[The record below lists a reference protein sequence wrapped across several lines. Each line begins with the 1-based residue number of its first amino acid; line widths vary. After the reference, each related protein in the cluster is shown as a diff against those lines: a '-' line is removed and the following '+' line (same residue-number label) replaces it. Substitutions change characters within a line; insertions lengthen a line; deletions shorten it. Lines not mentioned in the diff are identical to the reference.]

1 MEIGSLLTWWQWAIL
16 GAVPPGIILL
26 YFLKL
31 RRQPLEVPS
40 TYLWRKSIE
49 DLHVNS
55 LWQKMRQSLLL
66 FLQLAFVALI
76 FLALLRPYWQ
86 GSRLSGDRFIFLVDN
101 SASMRAT
108 DVDRPH
114 PGPLPKGEGGFGS
127 RTRLDEAKNR
137 IAGLIDEMKSGDSAM
152 LISFSDSARV
162 EQQYTESRHDLQRAL
177 AAIPQTNHPTSLD
190 EALRV
195 ASGLAN
201 PKKSGDKG
209 GVDTPF
215 ADAVPADLYI
225 FSDGKFPDVADFSL
239 GNLRPVFVPIG
250 DPEANNVGI
259 TAFSVRRN
267 EERAD
272 KLQAY
277 FNIENFGGSEV
288 TTQVEL
294 FHNDET
300 DPIDVKQVK
309 IAAGKATSDVFDLN
323 DIDEGTLRLKIDVQD
338 VFALDNAA
346 FAVVGATRRAKVLI
360 VTPGNEALELAAG
373 TSGANK
379 IAEVSLAKPE
389 ILAKPEFQKAAA
401 GGAYDLIIFDRCQPK
416 EMPQANTLFIGRLP
430 PVGWTAGEKIVAP
443 IIIDTDH
450 AHPLM
455 QAVELGDVIVGEG
468 LPLKPPPGSAKLI
481 DSHKGTLFAIAP
493 REGFEDA
500 VLGFEL
506 VGTDDKGVKFANTNW
521 TVKLSFPAFV
531 LNALNYLGGRRDV
544 ESSGTVRPGQPMEL
558 HSETAADHVTVVAPR
573 GRKLDV
579 QRGKQG
585 KFQFSGTDDLGV
597 YEVRDGDKITERFTV
612 NLFDRAESDIRPRDK
627 NGIKIGYVPVE
638 AQTHWE
644 PARQEAWKWLVL
656 AALVLLVFE
665 WYIFNRRVYL

>member
-16 GAVPPGIILL
+16 AAVPPGIVLL

-31 RRQPLEVPS
+31 KRQPLEVPS

-66 FLQLAFVALI
+66 FLQLAFIALI
-76 FLALLRPYWQ
+76 FFALLRPYWQ
-86 GSRLSGDRFIFLVDN
+86 GSRLSGDRFIFLIDN

-108 DVDRPH
+108 DIQKDSR
-114 PGPLPKGEGGFGS
+114 

-137 IAGLIDEMKSGDSAM
+137 IGALIDEMKAGDSAM
-152 LISFSDSARV
+152 LISFSDRDHTRV
-162 EQQYTESRHDLQRAL
+162 AQQYTESRNDLQRAL
-177 AAIPQTNHPTSLD
+177 AAVPQTNYPTALD

-239 GNLRPVFVPIG
+239 GNLRPVFVPLG
-250 DPEANNVGI
+250 SPEVDNTGI

-267 EERAD
+267 EERAE

-277 FNIENFGGSEV
+277 FNIENFGGKEIAAD
-288 TTQVEL
+288 VEL
-294 FHNDET
+294 FHNGET
-300 DPIDVKQVK
+300 DPLDVKHLT
-309 IAAGKATSDVFDLN
+309 IAPGKTTSDIFDLAA
-323 DIDEGTLRLKIDVQD
+323 DIDEGTLRLKLDVKD
-338 VFALDNAA
+338 AFALDKEAY
-346 FAVVGATRRAKVLI
+346 AVVGSTRRAKVLL
-360 VTPGNEALELAAG
+360 VTPGDQALEDAAG
-373 TSGANK
+373 TGGANK
-379 IAEVSLAKPE
+379 IAEVALAKPE

-401 GGAYDLIIFDRCQPK
+401 AEAYDLIIFDRCVPK

-430 PVGWTAGEKIVAP
+430 PVGWTAGDKIVGP

-450 AHPLM
+450 AHPVM
-455 QAVELGDVIVGEG
+455 QFVEMGDVLIGEG
-468 LPLKPPPGSAKLI
+468 LPLKPPPSSAKLI
-481 DSHKGTLFAIAP
+481 ESHKGTLCAIAP
-493 REGFEDA
+493 REGYQDA

-506 VGTDDKGVKFANTNW
+506 IGTDDKGDRYVNTNW
-521 TVKLSFPAFV
+521 TVNRPSFPCFIWNV
-531 LNALNYLGGRRDV
+531 LNNLGGQRDV
-544 ESSGTVRPGQPMEL
+544 QSAGTVRPGQPMEL
-558 HSETAADHVTVVAPR
+558 HSETAADHVTVLVPR

-597 YEVRDGDKITERFTV
+597 YEVRDGDKISERFTV
-612 NLFDRAESDIRPRDK
+612 NLFDRAESDIRPRGKD
-627 NGIKIGYVPVE
+627 GIKIGYVPVE
-638 AQTHWE
+638 ATTHWE